1 MDNSA
6 LGKAPSAAV
15 SGIHS
20 RVAGTIFGAV
30 CANSLGGSGVG
41 LNNKDINATVG
52 LSGLRDFT
60 PGLSRSH
67 LPNHQPGHLL
77 ADAYLGL
84 VLGESIVQG
93 GGKLDVD
100 DLKSRFAELLNN
112 ETFANASA
120 GVHCISSMRHLIDG
134 VEPSEEDVQASLHV
148 NAASRAFALGC
159 LPGAPITGDPV
170 ELAAKQ
176 ASLTHGD
183 KRAAASAAVIAD
195 SINYFVRGGRLDT
208 ADQVRDYVHR
218 EIETANRF
226 DERFAEAWD
235 DIAPDLD
242 YTRPAEELPY
252 SLVNVQPTVTELVPT
267 AVGIF
272 LIFRHSAEE
281 AICAAARSGGD
292 TDKVAIIVG
301 ALSGAYHGLEAIPAR
316 WREKIE
322 HKERLEQLCAGINK
336 FWN

>member
-1 MDNSA
+1 LDNSA
-6 LGKAPSAAV
+6 LGKAPSVAG
-15 SGIHS
+15 SSIHS
-20 RVAGTIFGAV
+20 RIAGTLYGAV
-30 CANSLGGSGVG
+30 CANSLGASGIG
-41 LNNKDINATVG
+41 LNHKDISATVG

-67 LPNHQPGHLL
+67 MPDHQPGQLL

-84 VLGESIVQG
+84 VLGESIVHERGQ
-93 GGKLDVD
+93 LNAA
-100 DLKSRFAELLNN
+100 DLKNRFAELLSN

-120 GVHCISSMRHLIDG
+120 GVHCISSMRCLVDG
-134 VEPSEEDVQASLHV
+134 VEPPENTPSSMHV
-148 NAASRAFALGC
+148 SAATRVFAIGC
-159 LPGAPITGDPV
+159 LPGITATADAV

-176 ASLTHGD
+176 ANLTHGD

-195 SINYFVRGGRLDT
+195 SINYLVRGARLDT
-208 ADQVRDYVHR
+208 ADQVREYVNR
-218 EIETANRF
+218 EIEIANRF

-242 YTRPAEELPY
+242 YTSPAEELPY

-301 ALSGAYHGLEAIPAR
+301 ALSGAYHGVDAIPER
-316 WREKIE
+316 WREKIQ
-322 HKERLEQLCAGINK
+322 HKERIDDLLNGINR
-336 FWN
+336 FWT

>member
-6 LGKAPSAAV
+6 LGKAPSVAG
-15 SGIHS
+15 SSIHS
-20 RVAGTIFGAV
+20 RIAGTLYGAV
-30 CANSLGGSGVG
+30 CANSLGGSGIG
-41 LNNKDINATVG
+41 LNHKDISATVG

-67 LPNHQPGHLL
+67 MPDHQPGHLL

-84 VLGESIVQG
+84 VVGESLVHEKGQLNAI
-93 GGKLDVD
+93 
-100 DLKSRFAELLNN
+100 DLKNRFAELLAN

-120 GVHCISSMRHLIDG
+120 GVHCISSMRHLVDG
-134 VEPSEEDVQASLHV
+134 VEPSESAPSSLHV
-148 NAASRAFALGC
+148 SAATRVFAVGC
-159 LPGAPITGDPV
+159 LPGQPATADPV
-170 ELAAKQ
+170 DLAAGQ

-208 ADQVRDYVHR
+208 ADQVRDYVNR
-218 EIETANRF
+218 EIEIANRF

-242 YTRPAEELPY
+242 YTHPAEELPY

-292 TDKVAIIVG
+292 TDKVSIIVG
-301 ALSGAYHGLEAIPAR
+301 ALSGAYHGVDAIPER
-316 WREKIE
+316 WREKIQ
-322 HKERLEQLCAGINK
+322 HKQRIDDLCAGITK
-336 FWN
+336 FWT

>member
-1 MDNSA
+1 MDNHA
-6 LGKAPSAAV
+6 LGKSPTSNIASIKAR
-15 SGIHS
+15 IE
-20 RVAGTIFGAV
+20 GTIFGAV
-30 CANSLGGSGVG
+30 CGNSLGGSGIG
-41 LNNKDINATVG
+41 LNHKDISATVG

-67 LPNHQPGHLL
+67 LPDHKPGQLL

-84 VLGESIVQG
+84 ALGESLASQN
-93 GGKLDVD
+93 GKLNAD
-100 DLKSRFAELLNN
+100 DLKERFSQLLTN
-112 ETFANASA
+112 EAFANASA
-120 GVHCISSMRHLIDG
+120 GVNCIAGMRNLVDG
-134 VEPSEEDVQASLHV
+134 VKPQELGAASLHV
-148 NAASRAFALGC
+148 NAASRVYALGC
-159 LPGAPITGDPV
+159 LPGSAASGPID
-170 ELAAKQ
+170 LAAQQ
-176 ASLTHGD
+176 AFLTHGD
-183 KRAAASAAVIAD
+183 PRAAASAAVIAD
-195 SINYFVRGGRLDT
+195 SINYFIRGARLDT
-208 ADQVRDYVHR
+208 EDQVRSYVVR
-218 EIETANRF
+218 ELEVANRY

-301 ALSGAYHGLEAIPAR
+301 ALSGAYHGIDAIPAS
-316 WREKIE
+316 WRANIE
-322 HKERLEQLCAGINK
+322 HKERLQALCDQLLK
-336 FWN
+336 YWS